1 MPVCRESQSHIQIW
15 ITQYDII
22 NITHWSLN
30 SKASKDIMATYIN
43 STKLKQYTQACPYSL
58 RIITYSNNLNVK
70 TIQT

>member
-1 MPVCRESQSHIQIW
+1 
-15 ITQYDII
+15 
-22 NITHWSLN
+22 
-30 SKASKDIMATYIN
+30 MATYIN